1 MSLVVITGAARSG
14 KSTAAERLAA
24 GRRRRVIVAVGGR
37 ADDGEMER
45 RIAEHRALRPG
56 SFEVIEVGPDPAWVT
71 ELPIDAVLLV
81 ECLGTLI
88 GIIVAEE
95 VTSETEATAMNERI
109 VQRRANALV
118 GALCARTGDTV
129 VVTNETGWG
138 VVPPSPAG
146 RLFRDVMG
154 RANRA
159 LVERADAAYLAL
171 AGRFVDLRHL
181 PADAVW
187 PAASDGED
195 A

>member
-1 MSLVVITGAARSG
+1 MA
-14 KSTAAERLAA
+14 
-24 GRRRRVIVAVGGR
+24 
-37 ADDGEMER
+37 R

-71 ELPIDAVLLV
+71 QLPVDAVLLV

-88 GIIVAEE
+88 GTIVAQE
-95 VTSETEATAMNERI
+95 VTAETEASAMNERI

-146 RLFRDVMG
+146 RVFRDVMG

-159 LVERADAAYLAL
+159 LVGRADAAYLAL
-171 AGRFVDLRHL
+171 AGRFVDLKDL
-181 PADAVW
+181 PTDVVW
-187 PAASDGED
+187 PAADHGED